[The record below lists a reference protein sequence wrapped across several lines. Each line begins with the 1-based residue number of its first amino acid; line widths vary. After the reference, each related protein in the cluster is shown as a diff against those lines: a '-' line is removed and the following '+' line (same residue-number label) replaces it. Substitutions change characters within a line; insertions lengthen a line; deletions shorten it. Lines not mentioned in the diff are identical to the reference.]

1 MQTRYLFI
9 LKYLLPITDLIMVN
23 LVYFFAYEFTG
34 YLGRSLSSEL
44 QSHYIVVCNL
54 IWIVCTTTFGLY
66 TEYGSR
72 RIERIYRGT
81 WKSVVFHAVLFSI
94 YLFFSKQNDFSRSF
108 LIVFY
113 GSLGILFLLNRFVGT
128 SFQFLLF
135 NHLRGVKSV
144 AIMGNNQTGMQL
156 ATYFEKQRY
165 IEFHGFLEVDNEEYF
180 DDNGLLSDSIIKLFE
195 RAVARNIK
203 DIYVTI
209 SPERMSDITAL
220 TQEAERQCVRL
231 KFIPDISGS
240 LLSPFSISY
249 LGNEFPVISLRPEP
263 LEKINHRFKKRL
275 FDVIFSTL
283 VFIFLLSWL
292 IPLIAIIIKLE
303 SKGPIFFM
311 QNRAGR
317 NNEIFKVFKFR
328 SMTVT
333 EGDSGFK
340 QATKNDTRITK
351 VGAFLRRTSLDEL
364 PQFLNVLLGN
374 MTVVGPRPHPLKLND
389 QYNEI
394 IDRYMV
400 RHFVKPGITGWAQVN
415 GFRGET
421 DEPGKMEK
429 RVEYDI
435 WYLENW
441 STMLDVKIIF
451 MTIFNMV
458 KGEEN
463 AF

>member
-1 MQTRYLFI
+1 MQTRYLYI

-23 LVYFFAYEFTG
+23 IVYFFAFEFTS
-34 YLGRSLSSEL
+34 YLGKQVSSEL
-44 QSHYIVVCNL
+44 QWHYVVVCNL

-66 TEYGSR
+66 TEYGAR

-81 WKSVVFHAVLFSI
+81 WKSVVLHAVIFSF

-108 LIVFY
+108 LVIFY
-113 GSLGILFLLNRFVGT
+113 GLLAMIFLINRFVGT

-135 NHLRGVKSV
+135 NHLRAVKSV
-144 AIMGNNQTGMQL
+144 AILGNNATGTHL
-156 ATYFEKQRY
+156 ANYFEKQRY
-165 IEFHGFLEVDNEEYF
+165 IEFHGFLEIDNEDYF
-180 DDNGLLSDSIIKLFE
+180 DLDGQLSESVRKQFE
-195 RAVARNIK
+195 IAVNKNVK

-209 SPERMSDITAL
+209 APERMSDITLL
-220 TQEAERQCVRL
+220 TLEAERQCVRL
-231 KFIPDISGS
+231 KFIPDISGT
-240 LLSPFSISY
+240 LLSPFTISY

-283 VFIFLLSWL
+283 VFIFILSWL

-303 SKGPIFFM
+303 SRGPVFFM

-333 EGDSGFK
+333 EGDDGFK

-451 MTIFNMV
+451 MTIFNIA

>member
-23 LVYFFAYEFTG
+23 LVYFFAYEFTE
-34 YLGRSLSSEL
+34 YLGKSVSSEL

-54 IWIVCTTTFGLY
+54 IWVVCTTTFGLY

-144 AIMGNNQTGMQL
+144 AIMGNNQTGIQL

-165 IEFHGFLEVDNEEYF
+165 IEFHGFLEVNSEEYF
-180 DDNGLLSDSIIKLFE
+180 DDNGVLSDSIIRQFE
-195 RAVARNIK
+195 NAVEKNIK

-209 SPERMSDITAL
+209 SPERMGDITAL

-231 KFIPDISGS
+231 KFIPDISGT
-240 LLSPFSISY
+240 LLSPFSITY

-275 FDVIFSTL
+275 FDVVFSTL
-283 VFIFLLSWL
+283 VFVFLLSWL

-303 SKGPIFFM
+303 SKGPVFFM

-333 EGDSGFK
+333 EGDAGFK
-340 QATKNDTRITK
+340 QATKNDARITK

-451 MTIFNMV
+451 MTIFNMA